1 MADWAVWA
9 EADEPAE
16 EDRERAEPA
25 DVDESLE
32 ARRLSR
38 WLKAMF
44 GGSKKQ
50 PEERDS

>member
-1 MADWAVWA
+1 MWA
-9 EADEPAE
+9 EANDPTEDDADRVEPAE
-16 EDRERAEPA
+16 
-25 DVDESLE
+25 VDESLE

-44 GGSKKQ
+44 GGSRDE